1 MIKKILQLFFTLSLG
16 YYVLFTAQ
24 VNVIGLNLQPEDVS
38 NMGLVTGS
46 KSNAFFRWDP
56 AVGMQVI
63 GTVTNGSPLSG
74 FSSVSEN
81 GSKIA
86 ATITNPGNNQ
96 NEMAVY
102 DTASQSWTYLGGIG
116 GSSGLSTS
124 STYNISSDG
133 NTIVGLGWVT
143 GGTAHP
149 AVWSTQSGMTDLGST
164 VANRNARANSVN
176 QNGTV
181 IGGWQ
186 DTDLGM
192 WIGALWKNG
201 LQTLIYDTSGIP
213 SMEITS
219 VSDDG
224 NWAVGSMYDGN
235 AFIWN
240 EASGVTKI
248 SHPDVDPNFFT
259 GSATSVNATGN
270 IVVGYY
276 RSFGSPS
283 DQGEGFIWTPSTG
296 RVQLTQFVQSLG
308 INTQGIQFNLPLAIS
323 PNGKY
328 IVGKGIQNNTGIG
341 FRIELPNSFL
351 SVNEGINKADHISL
365 FPNPVKDYLYI
376 KGVHDSSDIELFDV
390 SGKKVLEIKEVNY
403 DKINLSGLSPGNYIM
418 KGKFNKT
425 FQSFKIIKE

>member
-1 MIKKILQLFFTLSLG
+1 MTKKLLQLLLISVLG
-16 YYVLFTAQ
+16 HCTLFTAQ
-24 VNVIGLNLQPEDVS
+24 VSVIGSAMQPEDVS

-46 KSNAFFRWDP
+46 KSNMYFKWTPVD
-56 AVGMQVI
+56 GMQVI
-63 GTVTNGSPLSG
+63 GTVTNGAPLSG

-96 NEMAVY
+96 NEIAIY
-102 DTASQSWTYLGGIG
+102 DTASQNWTYLGGIG

-124 STYNISSDG
+124 SAYNISSDG

-143 GGTAHP
+143 AGTAHP
-149 AVWSTQSGMTDLGST
+149 AVWSPQSGMTDLGST
-164 VANRNARANSVN
+164 VANRSARANSVN
-176 QNGTV
+176 QTGTV

-192 WIGALWKNG
+192 WIGAIWKNG
-201 LQTLIYDTSGIP
+201 QQTLIYDTSGIP

-219 VSDDG
+219 ISDDG

-240 EASGVTKI
+240 EITGVTKI

-276 RSFGSPS
+276 RSFGSPP

-341 FRIELPNSFL
+341 FRIELPSSFL
-351 SVNEGINKADHISL
+351 SANETIGKADHIS
-365 FPNPVKDYLYI
+365 FSPNPVKDDLYFI
-376 KGVHDSSDIELFDV
+376 GTHHSSDVKLFDF
-390 SGKKVLEIKEVNY
+390 SGKKVLEIKEIHHN
-403 DKINLSGLSPGNYIM
+403 KINLSGLSPGNYIM
-418 KGKFNKT
+418 TGNFNGT
-425 FQSFKIIKE
+425 FQSFKIIKK